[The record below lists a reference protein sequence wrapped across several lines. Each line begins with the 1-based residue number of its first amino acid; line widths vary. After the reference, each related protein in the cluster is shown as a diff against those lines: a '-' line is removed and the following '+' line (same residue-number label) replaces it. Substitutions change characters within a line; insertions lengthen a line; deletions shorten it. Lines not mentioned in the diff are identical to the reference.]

1 MRSLV
6 VTGGAGFI
14 GSNFV
19 RLALARTDARV
30 VVLDKLTYAG
40 NLASLGDVERDPR
53 VRFIRA
59 DIADREAVEAAL
71 STHRPDAVVNF
82 AAETH
87 VDRSLLGDA
96 SFIETDVRGV
106 FVLLEE
112 ARRRGG
118 ISRFIQISTDE
129 VYGSIAEGSFT
140 EESALN
146 PRNPYA
152 ASKAGGDRL
161 AYSYW
166 ASYGLPVVITRASNN
181 YGPYQYPEKLIPLFV
196 TNAIDE
202 EPLPLYGDG
211 RNVRDWLFVRDHAAA
226 IDFLLEAG
234 EPGETYNVAGGNEA
248 ENIEITRRVLAIL
261 GKPES
266 LIRFVDDRP
275 GHDRRYSLD
284 AGKLAR
290 LGFRSTTPF
299 EEGLAETVRWYR
311 DREDW
316 WRPVKEKDSA
326 YREFYRGQY
335 GDRLASSSATAKPPG

>member
-1 MRSLV
+1 VKVL
-6 VTGGAGFI
+6 VTGGCGFI
-14 GSNFV
+14 GSNFIRYLFESRGPGV
-19 RLALARTDARV
+19 SV
-30 VVLDKLTYAG
+30 VNLDKLTYAANPA
-40 NLASLGDVERDPR
+40 NLTDLEDRPDY
-53 VRFIRA
+53 RFLKG
-59 DIADREAVEAAL
+59 DIADPDVVRVAMEGC
-71 STHRPDAVVNF
+71 DAVVNF

-112 ARRRGG
+112 ARRRGDLTK
-118 ISRFIQISTDE
+118 FIQISTDE
-129 VYGSIAEGSFT
+129 VYGSIASGSFD

-166 ASYGLPVVITRASNN
+166 ASYRLPVVITRASNN

-196 TNAIDE
+196 TNAIDG

-211 RNVRDWLFVRDHAAA
+211 RNVRDWLYVKDHAAA
-226 IDFLLEAG
+226 IDFLLDAG

-248 ENIEITRRVLAIL
+248 ENIAITKNVLALL

-290 LGFRSTTPF
+290 LGFESATRF
-299 EEGLAETVRWYR
+299 EDGLAETVRWYR
-311 DREDW
+311 EREDW
-316 WRPVKEKDSA
+316 WRPIKDRDSA
-326 YREFYRGQY
+326 YREYYRSQY
-335 GDRLASSSATAKPPG
+335 GDRLATSSATAKPPG

>member
-1 MRSLV
+1 
-6 VTGGAGFI
+6 
-14 GSNFV
+14 
-19 RLALARTDARV
+19 
-30 VVLDKLTYAG
+30 
-40 NLASLGDVERDPR
+40 VENHPNY
-53 VRFIRA
+53 RFLRG
-59 DIADREAVEAAL
+59 DIADPEAVRAAMEGC
-71 STHRPDAVVNF
+71 THVVNF

-112 ARRRGG
+112 ARRRG
-118 ISRFIQISTDE
+118 IRRFIQISTDE
-129 VYGSIAEGSFT
+129 VYGSIAEGSFR
-140 EESALN
+140 EDAALN

-166 ASYGLPVVITRASNN
+166 ASYGMPVVITRASNN

-196 TNAIDE
+196 TNAVDG

-211 RNVRDWLFVRDHAAA
+211 RNVRDWLYVLDHAAA
-226 IDFLLEAG
+226 IDFLLETG
-234 EPGETYNVAGGNEA
+234 EPGQTYNIAGGNET
-248 ENIEITRRVLAIL
+248 ENIEITRRVLQAL

-284 AGKLAR
+284 AGRLAR
-290 LGFRSTTPF
+290 LGFTPKTPF
-299 EEGLAETVRWYR
+299 DQGLAETIAWYR
-311 DREDW
+311 AHQEW
-316 WRPVKEKDSA
+316 WRPIKEKDAA
-326 YREFYRGQY
+326 YRDFYRSQY
-335 GDRLASSSATAKPPG
+335 ERRLQTSSATAKEPG

>member
-1 MRSLV
+1 VKIL
-6 VTGGAGFI
+6 VTGGCGFI
-14 GSNFV
+14 GSNFIRHLFASRGDSV
-19 RLALARTDARV
+19 AV
-30 VVLDKLTYAG
+30 VNLDKLTYAANPA
-40 NLASLGDVERDPR
+40 NLADIEDRGNY
-53 VRFIRA
+53 RFLKG
-59 DIADREAVEAAL
+59 DIADPEAA
-71 STHRPDAVVNF
+71 SEAMKGCTHVVNF

-112 ARRRGG
+112 ARRRGV
-118 ISRFIQISTDE
+118 RKFIQISTDE

-166 ASYGLPVVITRASNN
+166 ASYGMPVVITRASNN

-196 TNAIDE
+196 TNAIDG

-211 RNVRDWLFVRDHAAA
+211 RNVRDWLSVADHAAA

-234 EPGETYNVAGGNEA
+234 SNGETYNIAGGNEA
-248 ENIEITRRVLAIL
+248 ENIEITRTVLREL
-261 GKPES
+261 GRPDS
-266 LIRFVDDRP
+266 LIRFVNDRP

-284 AGKLAR
+284 AGKLAA
-290 LGFRSTTPF
+290 LGFRPRTPF
-299 EEGLAETVRWYR
+299 DRGLAETIAWYR
-311 DREDW
+311 DHEEW
-316 WRPVKEKDSA
+316 WRPVKEKNAA
-326 YREFYRGQY
+326 YRAFYRSQY
-335 GDRLASSSATAKPPG
+335 EDRLATSSSAAKERA

>member
-1 MRSLV
+1 VKLL
-6 VTGGAGFI
+6 VTGGSGFI
-14 GSNFV
+14 GSNFIRHV
-19 RLALARTDARV
+19 FDARRESVSV
-30 VVLDKLTYAG
+30 VNLDKLTYAANPA
-40 NLASLGDVERDPR
+40 NLADVEGRPNY
-53 VRFIRA
+53 RFLKG
-59 DIADREAVEAAL
+59 DIADPDVVRTAMEGC
-71 STHRPDAVVNF
+71 DAVVNF

-118 ISRFIQISTDE
+118 ISKFIQISTDE
-129 VYGSIAEGSFT
+129 VYGSIPEGSFH

-196 TNAIDE
+196 TNAIDG

-226 IDFLLEAG
+226 IDFLLDAG
-234 EPGETYNVAGGNEA
+234 EPGETYNVAGGNEE

-261 GKPES
+261 KKPES

-284 AGKLAR
+284 AAKLAR
-290 LGFRSTTPF
+290 LGFRPATPF

-316 WRPVKEKDSA
+316 WRPIKEKDGA
-326 YREFYRGQY
+326 YRAYYRGQY
-335 GDRLASSSATAKPPG
+335 GDRLVTSSATAKPPG

>member
-1 MRSLV
+1 MKIL
-6 VTGGAGFI
+6 VTGGCGFI
-14 GSNFV
+14 GSNFIRHLFQSRGGAV
-19 RLALARTDARV
+19 SIV
-30 VVLDKLTYAG
+30 NLDKLTYAANPA
-40 NLASLGDVERDPR
+40 NLADVATRANY
-53 VRFIRA
+53 RFIRG
-59 DIADREAVEAAL
+59 DIADPEVVSSAMEGC
-71 STHRPDAVVNF
+71 DAVVNF

-118 ISRFIQISTDE
+118 LSRFIQISTDE
-129 VYGSIAEGSFT
+129 VYGTIASGSFR
-140 EESALN
+140 EESPLN

-196 TNAIDE
+196 TNAIDDQ
-202 EPLPLYGDG
+202 PLPLYGDG
-211 RNVRDWLFVRDHAAA
+211 RNVRDWLYVKDHAAA
-226 IDFLLEAG
+226 IDFLLEKG
-234 EPGETYNVAGGNEA
+234 VPGETYNIAGGNEA
-248 ENIEITRRVLAIL
+248 ENIAITKRVLSL
-261 GKPES
+261 LRKPEN

-290 LGFRSTTPF
+290 LGFTSATPF
-299 EEGLAETVRWYR
+299 EAGLAETVDWYSR
-311 DREDW
+311 HEDW
-316 WRPVKEKDSA
+316 WRPIKERDA
-326 YREFYRGQY
+326 AFREYYRTQY
-335 GDRLASSSATAKPPG
+335 GDRLATSSATAKPPG

>member
-1 MRSLV
+1 MKVL
-6 VTGGAGFI
+6 VTGGCGFI
-14 GSNFV
+14 GSNFIR
-19 RLALARTDARV
+19 RLFQARGDSVSV
-30 VVLDKLTYAG
+30 VNLDKLTYAANPA
-40 NLASLGDVERDPR
+40 NLADLEGRPGY
-53 VRFIRA
+53 RFLRG
-59 DIADREAVEAAL
+59 DIADPEAVAQAMDGC
-71 STHRPDAVVNF
+71 THVVNF

-112 ARRRGG
+112 ARRRG
-118 ISRFIQISTDE
+118 IERFIQISTDE
-129 VYGSIAEGSFT
+129 VYGTIAQGSFV

-146 PRNPYA
+146 PRNPYS

-166 ASYGLPVVITRASNN
+166 ASYGMPVVITRASNN

-196 TNAIDE
+196 TNAIDDQ
-202 EPLPLYGDG
+202 PLPLYGDG
-211 RNVRDWLFVRDHAAA
+211 RNVRDWLFVGDHAAA
-226 IDFLLEAG
+226 VDFLLERG
-234 EPGETYNVAGGNEA
+234 EPGETYNVAGGNEM
-248 ENIEITRRVLAIL
+248 ENVEITRRVLAML

-290 LGFRSTTPF
+290 LGFRPGTPL
-299 EEGLAETVRWYR
+299 EAGLAETVTWYR
-311 DREDW
+311 DHEDW
-316 WRPVKEKDSA
+316 WRPVKEKDAA
-326 YREFYRGQY
+326 YQEFYRSQY
-335 GDRLASSSATAKPPG
+335 GDRLAGSTATAKRPNS

>member
-1 MRSLV
+1 MKVL
-6 VTGGAGFI
+6 VTGGCGFI
-14 GSNFV
+14 GSNFIR
-19 RLALARTDARV
+19 RLFDSRGDGVSV
-30 VVLDKLTYAG
+30 VNLDKLTYAANPA
-40 NLASLGDVERDPR
+40 NLADVENRPNY
-53 VRFIRA
+53 RFIKG
-59 DIADREAVEAAL
+59 DIADPDVVRVAMEGC
-71 STHRPDAVVNF
+71 DAVVNF

-87 VDRSLLGDA
+87 VDRSLFGDA

-118 ISRFIQISTDE
+118 LSRFIQISTDE
-129 VYGSIAEGSFT
+129 VYGSIESGSFD

-166 ASYGLPVVITRASNN
+166 ASYRLPVVITRASNN

-196 TNAIDE
+196 TNAIDG

-211 RNVRDWLFVRDHAAA
+211 RNVRDWLYVKDHAAA
-226 IDFLLEAG
+226 IDFLLDAG
-234 EPGETYNVAGGNEA
+234 EPGETYTVAGGNEA
-248 ENIEITRRVLAIL
+248 ENLAITRRVLALL

-290 LGFRSTTPF
+290 LGFESTTRF
-299 EEGLAETVRWYR
+299 EDGLAETIRWYR

-316 WRPVKEKDSA
+316 WRPIKERDAA
-326 YREFYRGQY
+326 YREYYRTQY
-335 GDRLASSSATAKPPG
+335 GDRLATSSATAKPPG